1 MKILGLDTST
11 TSTGYAV
18 LDEKNLISYGTI
30 KTPRKSDLLDKI
42 IYIEEHVKQI
52 IKAKEV
58 EFIVIE
64 DLAVTR
70 SATTTKALA
79 GLLYY
84 LLIEFRKRDMLV
96 VQVRPSE
103 WRKVCKIKGKC
114 RQELKENAIKHVKN
128 VYNLN
133 VNNDEAD
140 AICIAEYAKSLEV
153 EEV

>member
-18 LDEKNLISYGTI
+18 LDNDKLISFGTI
-30 KTPRKSDLLDKI
+30 KTPRKADLLDKI

-70 SATTTKALA
+70 SASTTKSISRITISLA
-79 GLLYY
+79 NG
-84 LLIEFRKRDMLV
+84 V
-96 VQVRPSE
+96 
-103 WRKVCKIKGKC
+103 
-114 RQELKENAIKHVKN
+114 
-128 VYNLN
+128 
-133 VNNDEAD
+133 
-140 AICIAEYAKSLEV
+140 
-153 EEV
+153 